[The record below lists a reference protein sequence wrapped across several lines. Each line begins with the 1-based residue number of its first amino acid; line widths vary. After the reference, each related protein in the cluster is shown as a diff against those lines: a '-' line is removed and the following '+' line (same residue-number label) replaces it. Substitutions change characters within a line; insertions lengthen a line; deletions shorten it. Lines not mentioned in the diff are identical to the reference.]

1 MPSEVRFFRGDR
13 HVVNGLE
20 GYKLGKEPS
29 ETTDSLG
36 ISVYL
41 DETYADQYL
50 AMEVY
55 RRGADGKEELL
66 SGGLV
71 AEARGNTSGLLTT
84 TWKTGKVNLAPSDAI
99 VVRVYGGDASPPSK
113 LLGTFIT
120 EPLVAAKSLDE
131 AEWTINY
138 LLERKYEIVDS
149 TPITTYSLIIGSASF
164 IENFTWTPYILMA
177 ELMSQAVQL
186 ITVTVV
192 TILITTLLKRV
203 FRTIK
208 L

>member
-1 MPSEVRFFRGDR
+1 MLSETRFFRADR

-20 GYKLGKEPS
+20 AYQLSKEPS
-29 ETTDSLG
+29 ETTDSLD

-41 DETYADQYL
+41 AETYVDQYL

-71 AEARGNTSGLLTT
+71 AEAKGNASGLLTT

-99 VVRVYGGDASPPSK
+99 VVRVYGGDAPPPSK

-120 EPLVAAKSLDE
+120 EPLGAKSLDE
-131 AEWTINY
+131 AEWTVNY
-138 LLERKYEIVDS
+138 MLGRKYEVVDS
-149 TPITTYSLIIGSASF
+149 RPATTYSLIIGSTSF
-164 IENFTWTPYILMA
+164 IENFAWTPYVLMA
-177 ELMSQAVQL
+177 ELMPQAVQL
-186 ITVTVV
+186 ITITVV
-192 TILITTLLKRV
+192 TILITTLLRRALK
-203 FRTIK
+203 TIK

>member
-1 MPSEVRFFRGDR
+1 MSSETRFLRADK

-20 GYKLGKEPS
+20 GYNLGKEPS
-29 ETTDSLG
+29 ETSESLS

-41 DETYADQYL
+41 AETYADQYL

-71 AEARGNTSGLLTT
+71 AEARGNTSGLLTV
-84 TWKTGKVNLAPSDAI
+84 TWKTGKVDLAPSDAI

-120 EPLVAAKSLDE
+120 EPLVAKSLDE
-131 AEWTINY
+131 AEWKVNY
-138 LLERKYEIVDS
+138 LLERKYELVDS
-149 TPITTYSLIIGSASF
+149 TPVTTYSLIIGTSY

-177 ELMSQAVQL
+177 ELMPQAVQL
-186 ITVTVV
+186 ITITVV
-192 TILITTLLKRV
+192 TILITTLLKRAL
-203 FRTIK
+203 RTIK

>member
-1 MPSEVRFFRGDR
+1 MPSEVRFFRADR

-20 GYKLGKEPS
+20 SYKLGKEPS
-29 ETTDSLG
+29 ETSESLS
-36 ISVYL
+36 ISFYL
-41 DETYADQYL
+41 AETYTDQYL

-71 AEARGNTSGLLTT
+71 AEAKGNTSELLTA
-84 TWKTGKVNLAPSDAI
+84 TWKTGKTNLAPSDAI

-120 EPLVAAKSLDE
+120 EPLVAKSLDE

-138 LLERKYEIVDS
+138 LLERKYEVIDS
-149 TPITTYSLIIGSASF
+149 MPTTTYNLIIGSASF

-177 ELMSQAVQL
+177 ELIPQAIQL

-192 TILITTLLKRV
+192 TILITTLLRRAL
-203 FRTIK
+203 RTIK